1 MKKNFNLVA
10 VGMVLASVSVN
21 AQTYVNEMTQ
31 ADVER
36 DCYIEGG
43 SALFNDAADA
53 YYGDGSYV
61 QKSSASTP
69 TAFIFNRDIW
79 GNKNLTGFI
88 VNVLVPNDRMD
99 FDQFIKIEYSTDE
112 LNYQEVPDMKVEKS
126 YDAVLGN
133 NYWIDVWYQ
142 GALPEGVKEIKVT
155 MVANEEV
162 ANWIPCY
169 RRTEI
174 FYEGGDSYEYVKPP
188 YLMIVPTEFSVDF
201 ETENY
206 SIDMAGSQNASSTIE
221 VVDNPKKDAVNGL
234 RNENSVFGMETW
246 GGTCSYKNQEI
257 PFTGSENWQEVVIDL
272 EEYIGSTFKQ
282 FYFSPNEKF
291 GTDNVSVAETT
302 YLDNIYISDVATS
315 SGIADNVVSTS
326 KVLGGK
332 GALYVEGEAGE
343 MSVYSVSGMEIGK
356 YALNG
361 FLQIDIERGIYL
373 VKIGDT
379 TSKIVVY

>member
-1 MKKNFNLVA
+1 MKKIFNLVA
-10 VGMVLASVSVN
+10 VGMVLASVNVN

-31 ADVER
+31 TDVER

-174 FYEGGDSYEYVKPP
+174 F
-188 YLMIVPTEFSVDF
+188 L
-201 ETENY
+201 
-206 SIDMAGSQNASSTIE
+206 
-221 VVDNPKKDAVNGL
+221 
-234 RNENSVFGMETW
+234 
-246 GGTCSYKNQEI
+246 
-257 PFTGSENWQEVVIDL
+257 
-272 EEYIGSTFKQ
+272 
-282 FYFSPNEKF
+282 
-291 GTDNVSVAETT
+291 
-302 YLDNIYISDVATS
+302 
-315 SGIADNVVSTS
+315 
-326 KVLGGK
+326 
-332 GALYVEGEAGE
+332 
-343 MSVYSVSGMEIGK
+343 
-356 YALNG
+356 
-361 FLQIDIERGIYL
+361 
-373 VKIGDT
+373 
-379 TSKIVVY
+379 

>member
-1 MKKNFNLVA
+1 
-10 VGMVLASVSVN
+10 
-21 AQTYVNEMTQ
+21 
-31 ADVER
+31 
-36 DCYIEGG
+36 
-43 SALFNDAADA
+43 
-53 YYGDGSYV
+53 
-61 QKSSASTP
+61 
-69 TAFIFNRDIW
+69 
-79 GNKNLTGFI
+79 
-88 VNVLVPNDRMD
+88 
-99 FDQFIKIEYSTDE
+99 
-112 LNYQEVPDMKVEKS
+112 
-126 YDAVLGN
+126 
-133 NYWIDVWYQ
+133 
-142 GALPEGVKEIKVT
+142 
-155 MVANEEV
+155 
-162 ANWIPCY
+162 
-169 RRTEI
+169 
-174 FYEGGDSYEYVKPP
+174 
-188 YLMIVPTEFSVDF
+188 
-201 ETENY
+201 
-206 SIDMAGSQNASSTIE
+206 MAGSQNASSTIE
-221 VVDNPKKDAVNGL
+221 VVDNPKKDAVNGSDKVLKIVQDPTDPNWGWDNADWFGVAIGLLSGEEEQLTEITETDGRYLHFSIL

-326 KVLGGK
+326 KVWGGK

-379 TSKIVVY
+379 MSKIVVY

>member
-1 MKKNFNLVA
+1 MKKIFNLIA
-10 VGMVLASVSVN
+10 VGMVLASVNVN

-142 GALPEGVKEIKVT
+142 GALPDFLLCRAVSSI
-155 MVANEEV
+155 
-162 ANWIPCY
+162 
-169 RRTEI
+169 
-174 FYEGGDSYEYVKPP
+174 SYP
-188 YLMIVPTEFSVDF
+188 
-201 ETENY
+201 
-206 SIDMAGSQNASSTIE
+206 Q
-221 VVDNPKKDAVNGL
+221 
-234 RNENSVFGMETW
+234 
-246 GGTCSYKNQEI
+246 Q
-257 PFTGSENWQEVVIDL
+257 SESLIA
-272 EEYIGSTFKQ
+272 
-282 FYFSPNEKF
+282 
-291 GTDNVSVAETT
+291 VSV
-302 YLDNIYISDVATS
+302 IRSCQPVALRTICRRLS
-315 SGIADNVVSTS
+315 ELNSGA
-326 KVLGGK
+326 
-332 GALYVEGEAGE
+332 GAAWFHPCG
-343 MSVYSVSGMEIGK
+343 
-356 YALNG
+356 
-361 FLQIDIERGIYL
+361 RPPR
-373 VKIGDT
+373 
-379 TSKIVVY
+379 

>member
-1 MKKNFNLVA
+1 MKKIFNLVA
-10 VGMVLASVSVN
+10 VGMVLASVNVN

-43 SALFNDAADA
+43 SALFNDAVDA

-221 VVDNPKKDAVNGL
+221 VVDNPKKDAVNGSDKVLKIVQDPTDPNWGWDNADWFGVAIGLLSGEEEQLTEITETDGRYLHFSIL

-257 PFTGSENWQEVVIDL
+257 PFTGSEYKEGILIVSMPSFCYYNRFVIMKRFCL
-272 EEYIGSTFKQ
+272 S
-282 FYFSPNEKF
+282 
-291 GTDNVSVAETT
+291 
-302 YLDNIYISDVATS
+302 SDT
-315 SGIADNVVSTS
+315 
-326 KVLGGK
+326 K
-332 GALYVEGEAGE
+332 
-343 MSVYSVSGMEIGK
+343 
-356 YALNG
+356 
-361 FLQIDIERGIYL
+361 
-373 VKIGDT
+373 
-379 TSKIVVY
+379 

>member
-1 MKKNFNLVA
+1 MKKIFNLIA
-10 VGMVLASVSVN
+10 VGMVLASVNVN

-99 FDQFIKIEYSTDE
+99 FDQ
-112 LNYQEVPDMKVEKS
+112 
-126 YDAVLGN
+126 
-133 NYWIDVWYQ
+133 
-142 GALPEGVKEIKVT
+142 
-155 MVANEEV
+155 
-162 ANWIPCY
+162 
-169 RRTEI
+169 
-174 FYEGGDSYEYVKPP
+174 
-188 YLMIVPTEFSVDF
+188 
-201 ETENY
+201 
-206 SIDMAGSQNASSTIE
+206 
-221 VVDNPKKDAVNGL
+221 
-234 RNENSVFGMETW
+234 
-246 GGTCSYKNQEI
+246 
-257 PFTGSENWQEVVIDL
+257 ENWQEVVIDL

-326 KVLGGK
+326 KVWGGK

-379 TSKIVVY
+379 MSKIVVY